1 MFKVTYFAD
10 SPLNKDKGEVIEYE
24 SLTEMADNFR
34 LCRRGPKKNSYFVR
48 GELDPV
54 VREDRNLKCSNLVI
68 LDIDKGVDN
77 GCALSPLEMH
87 ELLVNLGYNH
97 FIYTSHSHKVG
108 DNRFRCVLESDR
120 SYEKKDSKPTVDNL
134 FKELH
139 AQGCNAKNVYE
150 HKNWSQP
157 WFLPFRD
164 DPGDGLYEF
173 YSYHEGKC
181 VSVVEGKNSA
191 LDEDD
196 SASGSDSD
204 EYADSKSWRER
215 VREIT
220 HGINFHENIRNISWA
235 MSNEGA
241 PEQVIIMTIQLAMDM
256 CHNQD
261 ERWEQR
267 YKDIPRLVQGALDKQ
282 ERDKRVNLDDIVIS
296 DGPVLRD
303 IPWPPGLAGDLVED
317 AYMMERFRYREVA
330 LVSALGL
337 LAGICG
343 RKFNVSNTGLNLYL
357 TLIMGTGMGKEQIRD
372 FINGTLMSLG
382 DKGQVTSS
390 FIGPGKFN
398 SFKSAIHSLKEARS
412 QVCVFTEAGIMF
424 KSAGDQAS
432 VTKAL
437 LHLYT
442 CSGYNQYTIG
452 ESFSDVDKNVPVI
465 RSPALSIISESTPES
480 LLSVFMEQGAGQQ
493 GDLPRQSIFR
503 LVGDKPRPEMFHQ
516 TGIREHLKK
525 KLQALIKKC
534 SEIQATD
541 DYLVFNML
549 PADQEVQDDM
559 QAFANHC
566 VDMENQNRE
575 INTMRSYMY
584 SRLFV
589 KALKFAALASI
600 MNYEDYPYIP
610 MREWEWAKDLVN
622 YEIEGLEGLFAN
634 SSSLDPLLDVAKNV
648 VGRAIV
654 KIMRGESKDPKL
666 QLSKKDKDSGI
677 ILRSVLA
684 YALKNNGR
692 LKEYDTFN
700 KFAPSARTGLDKV
713 IKWMIDSGYL
723 VEIESGRQFS
733 KKQRC
738 DCLKITRSFALLMS

>member
-1 MFKVTYFAD
+1 MFKVTYFPDGPA
-10 SPLNKDKGEVIEYE
+10 NKTRGEVVEYG
-24 SLTEMADNFR
+24 SLAEMADHFR
-34 LCRRGPKKNSYFVR
+34 LCQPGPKLNSYFVR
-48 GELDPV
+48 GGLDPV
-54 VREDRNLKCSNLVI
+54 VREDKNLKHSSLVI
-68 LDIDKGVDN
+68 LDIDKGIDG

-87 ELLVNLGYNH
+87 ELLKQLGYSH
-97 FIYTSHSHKVG
+97 FIYTSHSHKEG
-108 DNRFRCVLESDR
+108 DNRFRCVLETDR
-120 SYEKKDSKPTVDNL
+120 AYERKDSKTTVDKL

-150 HKNWSQP
+150 AKNWSQP

-164 DPGDGLYEF
+164 DPSDGLYEF
-173 YSYHEGKC
+173 YSYMEGGC
-181 VSVVEGKNSA
+181 VDVVEGKSA
-191 LDEDD
+191 LDEDPELKSSED
-196 SASGSDSD
+196 L
-204 EYADSKSWRER
+204 DSKSWRER
-215 VREIT
+215 VKEIT
-220 HGINFHENIRNISWA
+220 QGINFHENIRNITWA

-241 PEQVIIMTIQLAMDM
+241 PEQVIIMTVQLAMDM
-256 CHNQD
+256 CPNQD

-267 YKDIPRLVQGALDKQ
+267 YKDIPRLVKGALDKQ
-282 ERDKRVNLDDIVIS
+282 EQDKRVNLDDIVIS

-303 IPWPPGLAGDLVED
+303 IPWPPGLAGELVED

-330 LVSALGL
+330 LVSAFGL

-343 RKFNVSNTGLNLYL
+343 RKFNVSSTGLNLYL

-398 SFKSAIHSLKEARS
+398 SFKSAIHTLKEARS

-452 ESFSDVDKNVPVI
+452 ESFSDIDKNVPII
-465 RSPALSIISESTPES
+465 RSPSMSIISESTPES

-503 LVGDKPRPEMFHQ
+503 LVGAKPYPVMSPQ
-516 TGIREHLKK
+516 ASIREHLKK
-525 KLQALIKKC
+525 KLQTLIKKC
-534 SEIQATD
+534 AEIQATD
-541 DYLVFNML
+541 DYQVFNML
-549 PADQEVQDDM
+549 PADQEVQLDM
-559 QAFANHC
+559 EAFAKHC
-566 VDMENQNRE
+566 IDMENENRE
-575 INTMRSYMY
+575 INSLKSFLY

-600 MNYEDYPYIP
+600 MNYEDYPFIP
-610 MREWEWAKDLVN
+610 MREWSWAKDLAN
-622 YEIEGLEGLFAN
+622 YEVEGLEGLFSN
-634 SSSLDPLLDVAKNV
+634 TSSFDPLMDVAKNV

-654 KIMRGESKDPKL
+654 KMLRGGYKGYGSMTKKECEK
-666 QLSKKDKDSGI
+666 QIINLSK
-677 ILRSVLA
+677 LRYV
-684 YALKNNGR
+684 LKNSNR

-700 KFAPSARTGLDKV
+700 SRSAGATTGFDKV
-713 IKWMIDSGYL
+713 VQWMIGSGYL
-723 VEIESGRQFS
+723 VGIKERG
-733 KKQRC
+733 KQGEN
-738 DCLKITRSFALLMS
+738 KPEFIKVTSNFEFLMRD